1 MAEWKVN
8 GTAAPQGKKLPF
20 ISPWK
25 SFSKQPEE
33 EKEKLFNELRGAAAK
48 AGLMESR

>member
-1 MAEWKVN
+1 MAHWMNAK
-8 GTAAPQGKKLPF
+8 PQEVKKIPF

-25 SFSKQPEE
+25 SFSKLPEE
-33 EKEKLFNELRGAAAK
+33 EKEKLFNELRGASAK